1 MQITLATLAAFV
13 AFTSAAIV
21 EDPVLRPGPNGQPLP
36 LDLNSAE
43 IKWSQA

>member
-1 MQITLATLAAFV
+1 MKITLATLAAFV

-21 EDPVLRPGPNGQPLP
+21 EDPVLGPGPDGQPLP